1 MALEAWEIL
10 LIAVIILVLVK
21 PEIVTRAARS
31 LGKIVGEYRKSKPTE
46 VTWQRLEQH

>member
-1 MALEAWEIL
+1 VALEAWEIL

>member
-1 MALEAWEIL
+1 MALEVWEIL
-10 LIAVIILVLVK
+10 LIAVIILLLVK

-31 LGKIVGEYRKSKPTE
+31 VGKIVGEYRESETTE

>member
-1 MALEAWEIL
+1 LALEAWEIL
-10 LIAVIILVLVK
+10 LVAVIILLLVK
-21 PEIVTRAARS
+21 PKIVTIAARS